1 MGDSAVQPTNVAKGS
16 PNMNELVCVSDTM
29 TSEEAHIAKLALEED
44 EIPCFLADSNCAELF
59 SYAMGGVKL
68 MVPAGDVPRATQF
81 LSRLRVGKFV
91 AEQPSRSRSHWPGW
105 LFLAIN
111 VAVIPVAYILW
122 RMVFG

>member
-1 MGDSAVQPTNVAKGS
+1 
-16 PNMNELVCVSDTM
+16 MNELVCISDTM

-44 EIPCFLADSNCAELF
+44 EIPCFLDNSNCAGLF

-68 MVPAGDVPRATQF
+68 MVPANDALRATQV
-81 LSRLRVGKFV
+81 LNQVTAGKFV
-91 AEQPSRSRSHWPGW
+91 AEQPSHSQSNWPGW

-111 VAVIPVAYILW
+111 IVSIPVGYILW